1 MEQSFVSAATKR
13 RSTGATNFNRASSRS
28 HAILTISVQMDDPEA
43 DQSEY
48 QMCICL
54 DLTDASPAVIGKL
67 NLVDLAGSENN
78 KVCPDFMF
86 YWRL

>member
-1 MEQSFVSAATKR
+1 
-13 RSTGATNFNRASSRS
+13 
-28 HAILTISVQMDDPEA
+28 MDDPEA